1 MSNVRGTLQHFRL
14 NADAKV
20 GVKGEIC
27 GRATIERAW
36 RTEHGQHWFL
46 RSPLSV
52 ILQKKK
58 RNGIYEGYL

>member
-1 MSNVRGTLQHFRL
+1 MQ
-14 NADAKV
+14 KV

-36 RTEHGQHWFL
+36 RTEHGQHCSL

-52 ILQKKK
+52 ILQKK
-58 RNGIYEGYL
+58 YETV

>member
-1 MSNVRGTLQHFRL
+1 MQ
-14 NADAKV
+14 KV

-36 RTEHGQHWFL
+36 RTEHGQHWSL

-52 ILQKKK
+52 ILQKKNETVYTK
-58 RNGIYEGYL
+58 VNFKST